1 MRSISVRELHD
12 LMASGGTIDLIDVRT
27 GMEYHGGHAVGA
39 RHVALGSLDPAK
51 VMAARAGAQDDPL
64 YIICASGGRSA
75 AACDAFQRAGF
86 SQVVNVEGGTGA
98 WSRAGLPMER
108 DAKAASMGLMKQIGL
123 LALVAGVV
131 LFLMPCS
138 PFSLWGGAYCPTT
151 PGQTAA
157 AAPAVP
163 AASSLDFQRDVVAA
177 SAQAPVLV
185 DFHAGWCGPCTAM
198 GPEIEALVHE
208 RGERLRLVK
217 VDVDAHPQLAQTH
230 GVQSIPD
237 VRLWVGG
244 REAARFVGYK
254 DRAGIAAWVD
264 AAVQR

>member
-1 MRSISVRELHD
+1 MRSIPVRDLHE
-12 LMASGGTIDLIDVRT
+12 LMAKGATIDLIDVRT

-39 RHVALGSLDPAK
+39 RHAPLGSLDPARI
-51 VMAARAGAQDDPL
+51 MASRSGAADDPI

-86 SQVVNVEGGTGA
+86 TQAVNVEGGTGA
-98 WSRAGLPMER
+98 WERAGLPMQR
-108 DAKAASMGLMKQIGL
+108 DRKAASLGLMKQLGL

-138 PFSLWGGAYCPTT
+138 PFSVWGGAYCPTT
-151 PGQTAA
+151 PAQPVPAA
-157 AAPAVP
+157 AA
-163 AASSLDFQRDVVAA
+163 AADGLDFQRDVVAA
-177 SAQAPVLV
+177 SSGGPVLV
-185 DFHAGWCGPCTAM
+185 DFHAGWCGPCKAM
-198 GPEIEALVHE
+198 APEIEALVQE
-208 RGERLRLVK
+208 RGESLRLVK
-217 VDVDAHPQLAQTH
+217 VDVDRHPQLAQTH